1 MVLRRSQNRGSSV
14 KRSKRQSDD
23 RKTAGYCSEHY
34 AMSLEDPDNG
44 GQIGFEAA
52 TTPGARLKLE
62 LDQPEQRRPHL
73 VTILRDTRPVL
84 NGDSEPMMEVWWHGP
99 NVTAMHS
106 EKADLECSN
115 GLSES

>member
-44 GQIGFEAA
+44 EQIGFEAA
-52 TTPGARLKLE
+52 TTPAQEWNWNWTNRSKVAL
-62 LDQPEQRRPHL
+62 
-73 VTILRDTRPVL
+73 I
-84 NGDSEPMMEVWWHGP
+84 
-99 NVTAMHS
+99 
-106 EKADLECSN
+106 
-115 GLSES
+115 